1 MPANLSPDYKK
12 AEQAFR
18 AASDDQER
26 LGCLKEMLRTI
37 PKHKGTEH
45 LQADIKSRIKS
56 LGDELAGPRKGGTRS
71 GPVHSIRPEGAAQIA
86 LLGPPNAGK
95 SSLHVTLTGSR
106 AVVGP
111 YPHTT
116 HEPMAGMIPY
126 ADIHFQ
132 LIDLPAISSDFVPA
146 WIQTALQP
154 ADAALLVVDPSDPA
168 SPEAT
173 AFVVDKLREKKIS
186 LIAAW
191 PAGRAAVADA
201 DDLAADNPDADD
213 PFQIR
218 LPTLLVANKAD
229 LSDGPEDIDALVE
242 LAEIE
247 FPKVAVSVETGTGL
261 DQIAAFLFEHLG
273 IVRVY
278 TKLPGK
284 PPEQDKPF
292 TVRQGATV
300 LDVATLVH
308 RDLAGSL
315 RYARAWGKQVYDGQQ
330 VGPEHQVADG
340 DIVELHMR

>member
-18 AASDDQER
+18 AASDEHER
-26 LGCLKEMLRTI
+26 LDCLKEMLRTI

-56 LGDELAGPRKGGTRS
+56 LSDELSGPKKGGKRT

-95 SSLHVTLTGSR
+95 SALHGKLTGSR
-106 AVVGP
+106 AVIGP

-132 LIDLPAISSDFVPA
+132 LIDLPAISTDFVPP
-146 WIQTALQP
+146 WIQTALHP
-154 ADAALLVVDPSDPA
+154 ADAALLVVDPADPA
-168 SPEAT
+168 SPEAVG
-173 AFVVDKLREKKIS
+173 FVRDRLREKKIS
-186 LIAAW
+186 LSAVW
-191 PAGRAAVADA
+191 PADAAPIDVDEEE
-201 DDLAADNPDADD
+201 D

-229 LSDGPEDIDALVE
+229 LSAGPADLDALIELADID
-242 LAEIE
+242 
-247 FPKVAVSVETGTGL
+247 FPTVSVSVETNSGL
-261 DQIAAFLFEHLG
+261 DRIAAFLFERLG

-284 PPEQDKPF
+284 PPEKDKPF
-292 TVRQGATV
+292 TVRHGATV

-308 RDLAGSL
+308 RDLAGAL
-315 RYARAWGKQVYDGQQ
+315 RYARSWGKQVYDGQQ
-330 VGPEHQVADG
+330 VGPEHEVADG
-340 DIVELHMR
+340 DIIELHMR

>member
-18 AASDDQER
+18 AASDEHER
-26 LGCLKEMLRTI
+26 LDCLKEMLRTI

-56 LGDELAGPRKGGTRS
+56 LSDELSGPKKGGKRT

-86 LLGPPNAGK
+86 LLGPPNSGK
-95 SSLHVTLTGSR
+95 SSLHARLTGSR
-106 AVVGP
+106 AVIGP

-132 LIDLPAISSDFVPA
+132 LIDLPAVSTDFVPP
-146 WIQTALQP
+146 WIQTALHP
-154 ADAALLVVDPSDPA
+154 ADAALFVVDPSDPA
-168 SPEAT
+168 SPEAVG
-173 AFVVDKLREKKIS
+173 FVRDRLREKKIS
-186 LIAAW
+186 LSAAW
-191 PAGRAAVADA
+191 PADARPAVT
-201 DDLAADNPDADD
+201 DDDDD
-213 PFQIR
+213 PFLVR
-218 LPTLLVANKAD
+218 LPTLLVANKSDLSAGPAD
-229 LSDGPEDIDALVE
+229 LDALIELADID
-242 LAEIE
+242 
-247 FPKVAVSVETGTGL
+247 FPNLAVSVETGSGL
-261 DQIAAFLFEHLG
+261 DHIAAFLFEHLG

-284 PPEQDKPF
+284 PPEKDKPF

-308 RDLAGSL
+308 RELAGSL
-315 RYARAWGKQVYDGQQ
+315 RYARGWGERVYDGQQ

-340 DIVELHMR
+340 DIIELHMR